1 MKKLITLFSLLL
13 LIGCAKDLE
22 FDELYLEEIPENL
35 VIEKEAG
42 IKLESR
48 FANSEVRMNVKI
60 NNAGVFAIKVV
71 DMKNQIIS
79 KEIVKGVVGD
89 NLFKVYI
96 NTLPLS
102 SYRLELYCDDEKV
115 GVEVINLIE

>member
-60 NNAGVFAIKVV
+60 NNAGVFAIKVI